1 MTSFTSQVF
10 LILFPQNKLSL
21 FHLSHMKEELKQ
33 ETTGGTANHWILNQ
47 AHVINVR
54 MIWF

>member
-1 MTSFTSQVF
+1 MTSFTLEAF
-10 LILFPQNKLSL
+10 LILFPQNKPSL

-47 AHVINVR
+47 VPVINAK
-54 MIWF
+54 MISF